1 MPRRLQSAGSAGVGC
16 SRSFESPVW
25 VNAFK
30 NVHMNYAIAMAQLT
44 LVIALVIPGLNT
56 EVF

>member
-1 MPRRLQSAGSAGVGC
+1 LQSAGSAGVGC